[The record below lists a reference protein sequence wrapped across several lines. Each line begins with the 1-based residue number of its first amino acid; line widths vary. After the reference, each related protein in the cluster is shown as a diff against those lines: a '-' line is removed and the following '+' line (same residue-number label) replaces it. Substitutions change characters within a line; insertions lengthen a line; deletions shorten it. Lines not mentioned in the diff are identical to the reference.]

1 MTKEDNTLNCYLKLV
16 PKWIACVVLAAGIAG
31 IVFIPVTSVAFY
43 IWVGLCGLLIAKI
56 FTQRPQNEPV
66 IVLAETGIQLDNKQ
80 FYPYNEI
87 DKVMAFSVKRLRFY
101 SINFK
106 LYLKEGNQIE
116 FNVDNL
122 NVKPQ
127 YLLDVINEKIR

>member
-1 MTKEDNTLNCYLKLV
+1 MTKEDNTLNCYLKLF
-16 PKWIACVVLAAGIAG
+16 PKWIAYVVLAAGIAG